1 MYKFAKKRV
10 GNRICVDL
18 AAGIAQESPGEE
30 RCCEGDVR
38 QDASSS
44 PPLIPLL
51 SYRILFMVCLL
62 SPSFFME
69 KSHIVF
75 SSSYSSKDF
84 KIIQLEKDVEEAI
97 ENGET

>member
-1 MYKFAKKRV
+1 
-10 GNRICVDL
+10 
-18 AAGIAQESPGEE
+18 
-30 RCCEGDVR
+30 
-38 QDASSS
+38 
-44 PPLIPLL
+44 
-51 SYRILFMVCLL
+51 
-62 SPSFFME
+62 ME

>member
-44 PPLIPLL
+44 PPLIPL
-51 SYRILFMVCLL
+51 SYRILIMVCLL